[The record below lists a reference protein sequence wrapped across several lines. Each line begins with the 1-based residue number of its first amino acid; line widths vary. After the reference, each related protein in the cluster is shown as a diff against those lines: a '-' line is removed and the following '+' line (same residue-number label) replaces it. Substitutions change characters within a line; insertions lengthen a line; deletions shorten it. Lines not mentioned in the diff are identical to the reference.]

1 MYTPAHR
8 LIFFGGIAL
17 AVGLTFL
24 VIFFPWLS
32 FRTVAPLRQVF
43 IRAGGGFSIPLVANE
58 NGPSPTTARHLSAFL
73 HQRLPCDARVA
84 QVAIATAAFFFP
96 CLICFRA
103 ARETVR
109 IEMRLAETIISPE
122 SSRLATASGLVSSV
136 SGSVSGRDPSSKVT
150 SRRADGGRGP
160 RQHKRSGSQTP
171 SEAGSDLRS
180 LAESLV
186 RGESSALPSQRPN
199 PEIEASQRVQGDEI
213 KVSSSCPSP
222 SAAVLPYAAAAISLA
237 TYLFLPFSKT
247 SESDVTRVLFPLLP
261 LTLLTVAKG
270 DEWGGGAGKVD
281 WEWIILSNN
290 VGTFR

>member
-1 MYTPAHR
+1 M
-8 LIFFGGIAL
+8 IFLGGVAL
-17 AVGLTFL
+17 AVTLTFL

-32 FRTVAPLRQVF
+32 FTTVASIRQVF
-43 IRAGGGFSIPLVANE
+43 ARLGAALSSPLPTEDGPLPLRAWHVSELLH
-58 NGPSPTTARHLSAFL
+58 RHLPF
-73 HQRLPCDARVA
+73 DAKIARI
-84 QVAIATAAFFFP
+84 AIAAVALLFP

-109 IEMRLAETIISPE
+109 IEMRLAETVDSPDL
-122 SSRLATASGLVSSV
+122 SQLAGTSKFASSV
-136 SGSVSGRDPSSKVT
+136 SGSVSGRNQGTKSS
-150 SRRADGGRGP
+150 SRTADAGRSH

-180 LAESLV
+180 LAESIV
-186 RGESSALPSQRPN
+186 RGESSALPSQRIGR
-199 PEIEASQRVQGDEI
+199 ETDLSQQHAKGDEI

-237 TYLFLPFSKT
+237 TYLFLPSGKT
-247 SESDVTRVLFPLLP
+247 YESDVTRVLFPLLP

-281 WEWIILSNN
+281 WEWIVLSNN
-290 VGTFR
+290 VATFR